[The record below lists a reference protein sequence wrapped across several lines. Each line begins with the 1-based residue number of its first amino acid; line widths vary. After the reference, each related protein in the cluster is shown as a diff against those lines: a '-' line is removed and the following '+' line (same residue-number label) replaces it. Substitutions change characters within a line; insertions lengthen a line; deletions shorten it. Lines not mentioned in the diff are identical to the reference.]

1 MIPMP
6 ICGIAGCRRLHDDT
20 GAGGGA
26 LAFSVRVRDAHIDL
40 SDAR

>member
-20 GAGGGA
+20 GGAA